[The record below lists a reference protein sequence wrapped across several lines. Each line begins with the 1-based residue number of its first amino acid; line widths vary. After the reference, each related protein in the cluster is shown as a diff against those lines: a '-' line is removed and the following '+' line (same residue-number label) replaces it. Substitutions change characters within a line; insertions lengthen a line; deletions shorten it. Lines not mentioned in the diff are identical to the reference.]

1 MIKWKKK
8 KAILARFD
16 IVPEYSFVLGT
27 PAPTKAEVMR
37 QIERDILFI
46 KDVKEINPDTEV
58 VIYVYK
64 MNCFIY

>member
-1 MIKWKKK
+1 
-8 KAILARFD
+8 
-16 IVPEYSFVLGT
+16 VLGT